1 MSDYPKIRLSKR
13 LATIVASLVLYIWQ
27 MLRIIIFGFMFQI
40 QSTISTE
47 CGNEFYLE
55 DSRYFM
61 VVFYGRTNEGVFYD
75 CIGAIVESGINS
87 THSDLIVTS
96 KYCVNHEDIKKTFV
110 IPVGLYPPNSATES
124 YKIHQILLP
133 LKNNR
138 KSHKNLAIV
147 KLLTPIA
154 FNSFTRPICLPQRN
168 DTFDNFYDCYYLKFY
183 AFPNEMY
190 MTSVEM
196 LILHK
201 SYCNIIV
208 GQTVLL
214 DNIRLCAVQKSLIDT
229 VDSEDPTSVEEG
241 LPFICIKNHKQYL
254 YAIRDWVKVYKPEK
268 NLLPVV
274 ILTEISNIIDLI
286 QHVNVSH
293 DNITYLHGADIW
305 NVDYNGK
312 LSCDS
317 INKEFTNITL
327 RKRMRFTKSK
337 TFYITPIVIL
347 LILCDHAVS
356 VICGQR
362 DPLIEAPTYMAIF
375 YGSSQEGHFNDC
387 VGAFISLRYNATS
400 SFLVATTRYCMQQE
414 NVLLTKV
421 LPMNYFNNFY
431 FSYGLSISRILYP
444 PGNANDQDK
453 TTPNIAIVE
462 LESAVYFDDN
472 VAPLCLPQLNESYPE
487 NGICHYFKFFSDTD
501 FSMSFISVR
510 TSLCPIEL
518 CTGFAGN
525 LQICCNEYHQSP
537 PYESLIGKTDNATA
551 IPDGSPLICQKNMQ
565 YYLFGIKDWVK
576 IFKNGSG
583 FRPVLILTAV
593 APHADRIERFSNMSY
608 VAPMDEA
615 YIENY

>member
-13 LATIVASLVLYIWQ
+13 LATIVVSLVLYTWQ

-154 FNSFTRPICLPQRN
+154 FNSLTRPICLPERN

-241 LPFICIKNHKQYL
+241 LPFICIKNHRQYL

-293 DNITYLHGADIW
+293 DNITYLHGADIM
-305 NVDYNGK
+305 N
-312 LSCDS
+312 
-317 INKEFTNITL
+317 
-327 RKRMRFTKSK
+327 
-337 TFYITPIVIL
+337 
-347 LILCDHAVS
+347 AVS
-356 VICGQR
+356 EICGQR

-387 VGAFISLRYNATS
+387 VGAFISLRHNATS
-400 SFLVATTRYCMQQE
+400 SFLVATTKYCMQQD
-414 NVLLTKV
+414 
-421 LPMNYFNNFY
+421 
-431 FSYGLSISRILYP
+431 RILYP

-462 LESAVYFDDN
+462 LESAVYFDEN

-487 NGICHYFKFFSDTD
+487 NGVCHYFKFFSDTD

-518 CTGFAGN
+518 CTGFVGNLLVHPN

-576 IFKNGSG
+576 IFKNGSS

-593 APHADRIERFSNMSY
+593 APHADRIERFSNMSF

>member
-1 MSDYPKIRLSKR
+1 
-13 LATIVASLVLYIWQ
+13 
-27 MLRIIIFGFMFQI
+27 
-40 QSTISTE
+40 
-47 CGNEFYLE
+47 
-55 DSRYFM
+55 
-61 VVFYGRTNEGVFYD
+61 
-75 CIGAIVESGINS
+75 
-87 THSDLIVTS
+87 
-96 KYCVNHEDIKKTFV
+96 
-110 IPVGLYPPNSATES
+110 
-124 YKIHQILLP
+124 
-133 LKNNR
+133 
-138 KSHKNLAIV
+138 
-147 KLLTPIA
+147 
-154 FNSFTRPICLPQRN
+154 
-168 DTFDNFYDCYYLKFY
+168 
-183 AFPNEMY
+183 
-190 MTSVEM
+190 
-196 LILHK
+196 
-201 SYCNIIV
+201 
-208 GQTVLL
+208 
-214 DNIRLCAVQKSLIDT
+214 
-229 VDSEDPTSVEEG
+229 
-241 LPFICIKNHKQYL
+241 
-254 YAIRDWVKVYKPEK
+254 
-268 NLLPVV
+268 
-274 ILTEISNIIDLI
+274 
-286 QHVNVSH
+286 
-293 DNITYLHGADIW
+293 
-305 NVDYNGK
+305 
-312 LSCDS
+312 
-317 INKEFTNITL
+317 
-327 RKRMRFTKSK
+327 
-337 TFYITPIVIL
+337 
-347 LILCDHAVS
+347 
-356 VICGQR
+356 
-362 DPLIEAPTYMAIF
+362 MAIF

-387 VGAFISLRYNATS
+387 VGAFISLQYNATS

-462 LESAVYFDDN
+462 LENAVYFDEN

-608 VAPMDEA
+608 EATFICGQTAENDDGMSHYVVFYAMTEEGYFHDCMGVIADSDNNFTHSDTIITSRYCLAEGDISATKVIPLSKYLEANLSGGYKISKILIHEKNNTNSNSKSYIPNIAIIKLNQPITYTDSISPMCFPNKSDTLNEDSACNIAEIYIGVIAPNLFTWTDEDILTEGSA
-615 YIENY
+615 LVCNKQGRRYLYGVRDFVKEFRKQPHKLPVVVVTFVPPYLDFIKENM